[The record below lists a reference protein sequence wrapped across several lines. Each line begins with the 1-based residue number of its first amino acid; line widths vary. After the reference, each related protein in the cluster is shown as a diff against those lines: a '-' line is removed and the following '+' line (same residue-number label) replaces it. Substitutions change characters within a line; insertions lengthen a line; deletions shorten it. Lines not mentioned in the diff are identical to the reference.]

1 MLWDRDRFTS
11 TIILRDFYHIYIL
24 YIVYIDIIVI
34 KIKYRNN
41 LNLELYL

>member
-11 TIILRDFYHIYIL
+11 TIILRDFYIYIL
-24 YIVYIDIIVI
+24 YIVYTDIIVI